1 MNSVSKTQNN
11 TVSYDIE
18 LNSLMFLTNN
28 NVIHW
33 ALKQIK
39 LYTVNRKVWQIKN
52 QSLLCKEISYN
63 KANNSNKK

>member
-28 NVIHW
+28 NVIH
-33 ALKQIK
+33 
-39 LYTVNRKVWQIKN
+39 
-52 QSLLCKEISYN
+52 
-63 KANNSNKK
+63 